1 MVYAKICKSKTIR
14 DPRTVEGFDSLPGGT
29 IKSPSEM
36 NKVGREVKGSS
47 FYLLSNNLFV
57 ISFYKRN
64 EGAVNPTSVAM
75 FYSVSRQRNGFTLKI
90 RL

>member
-1 MVYAKICKSKTIR
+1 MVYAKTCKSKTIW

-47 FYLLSNNLFV
+47 FYIV
-57 ISFYKRN
+57 SFY
-64 EGAVNPTSVAM
+64 
-75 FYSVSRQRNGFTLKI
+75 
-90 RL
+90 

>member
-1 MVYAKICKSKTIR
+1 
-14 DPRTVEGFDSLPGGT
+14 
-29 IKSPSEM
+29 M

-75 FYSVSRQRNGFTLKI
+75 FLSRFKAAKWD
-90 RL
+90 

>member
-1 MVYAKICKSKTIR
+1 
-14 DPRTVEGFDSLPGGT
+14 
-29 IKSPSEM
+29 M

-64 EGAVNPTSVAM
+64 EGAVHPTSVAM
-75 FYSVSRQRNGFTLKI
+75 FLSRFKAAKWD
-90 RL
+90 